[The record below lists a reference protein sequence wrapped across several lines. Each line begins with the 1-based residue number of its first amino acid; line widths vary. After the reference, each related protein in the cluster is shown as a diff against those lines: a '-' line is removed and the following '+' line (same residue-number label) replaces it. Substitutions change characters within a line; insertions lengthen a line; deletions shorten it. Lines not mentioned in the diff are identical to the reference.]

1 MKNLIIPMGGK
12 SSRFPN
18 LRPKWMLTHPMSGD
32 LMCVESI
39 KGLNLYFFDK
49 IYFTFLKTHEQDYQI
64 SKGLEKSLSKLDILD
79 KVKFVILDEQTS
91 SQSETVF
98 KTIKKEN
105 ITGFIF
111 IKDSDSYFSVK
122 LNDNDNQICYFNL
135 NNIDNINARSK
146 SYLQLDDNNII
157 TNIVEKKVISPYFS
171 VGGYGFKS
179 AEEFCNYYLK
189 IKDYSGE
196 CYISNVIFE
205 MVLNSNIFIGT
216 ETSNFLDWGTLN
228 DWQDYC
234 NKFST
239 IFVDLDGTL
248 VTNTSEL
255 IPPYIGEG
263 KPLEENI
270 KILRDKYNSGLCKII
285 ITTSRTD
292 EYREITI
299 KELIKYDIKYHSLIT
314 GLPHCKRILIND
326 FANSN
331 PFPSA
336 NSINLERNTNTL
348 KNYLK

>member
-1 MKNLIIPMGGK
+1 MGGR

-39 KGLNLYFFDK
+39 KGINLDFFDK
-49 IYFTFLKTHEQDYQI
+49 IYFTFLRSHQDDYQI
-64 SKGLEKSLSKLDILD
+64 SNGLKKSLSKLNILN
-79 KVKFVILDEQTS
+79 KVEFVILDEQTS

-98 KTIKKEN
+98 NTIKKSN
-105 ITGFIF
+105 IKGFIF
-111 IKDSDSYFSVK
+111 IKDSDSYFSVQ
-122 LNDNDNQICYFNL
+122 LSNTNNQICYFNL

-146 SYLQLDDNNII
+146 SYLELDDNNII

-171 VGGYGFKS
+171 VGGYGFNS
-179 AEEFCNYYLK
+179 ADEFCDNFLK
-189 IKDYSGE
+189 IKDYTGE

-205 MVLNSNIFIGT
+205 MILNNNIFIGS

-263 KPLEENI
+263 QPLEDNI
-270 KILRDKYNSGLCKII
+270 KILRDKYESGLYKII
-285 ITTSRTD
+285 ITTSRPD

-299 KELIKYDIKYHSLIT
+299 KELAKYDIKYNTLIT

-336 NSINLERNTNTL
+336 SSINLERNTNTL
-348 KNYLK
+348 KNYLR